1 MQDMWYIIKTSE
13 LTLTSN
19 VKLQHSSCFRFHQQL
34 KLRFLSLRQNHVRVI
49 CLHQY
54 ALNGPKLSSLWNCFP
69 SKYSIHCSK
78 YMNQRRSLSYHQ
90 TKFHKQQYNMWI
102 IHMFK
107 YKYSHMKECYIM
119 ANTVNYIVAKA
130 NNVEN
135 GRIKRDLIEKI
146 IFRSLIQSK
155 FQAG

>member
-1 MQDMWYIIKTSE
+1 
-13 LTLTSN
+13 
-19 VKLQHSSCFRFHQQL
+19 
-34 KLRFLSLRQNHVRVI
+34 
-49 CLHQY
+49 
-54 ALNGPKLSSLWNCFP
+54 
-69 SKYSIHCSK
+69 
-78 YMNQRRSLSYHQ
+78 
-90 TKFHKQQYNMWI
+90 
-102 IHMFK
+102 
-107 YKYSHMKECYIM
+107 MKECYIM